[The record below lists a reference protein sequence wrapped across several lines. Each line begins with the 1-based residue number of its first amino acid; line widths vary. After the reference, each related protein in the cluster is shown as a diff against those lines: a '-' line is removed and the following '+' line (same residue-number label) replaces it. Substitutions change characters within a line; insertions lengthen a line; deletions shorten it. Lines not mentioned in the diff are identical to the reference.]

1 MKHFIRVMLIIAST
15 FMLLGNISTNN
26 INGILASSLFLVAN
40 SLAFIYNFVK
50 VKVKIWVTKSKLIL
64 QTL

>member
-50 VKVKIWVTKSKLIL
+50 VKVKI
-64 QTL
+64 